1 MTDDADSDVRFDE
14 DAGLLVRPYTVT
26 GGRTRPAAEFHLIT
40 LVAATGRA
48 LGDITPEHAR
58 ILRVCRRPA
67 SVAEISAHLR
77 LPVAVI
83 KILLADLLGWRAI
96 VTRAPVAFPDMVR
109 PDRHVLEA
117 VINALRAL

>member
-40 LVAATGRA
+40 LVAATGRT
-48 LGDITPEHAR
+48 LGDVTPEHAR

>member
-1 MTDDADSDVRFDE
+1 MTDPDGRIRFDD

-26 GGRTRPAAEFHLIT
+26 GGRTRPDAEFNLIT
-40 LVAATGRA
+40 LVAATGTA
-48 LGDITPEHAR
+48 LDEVSPEHSR

-77 LPVAVI
+77 LPVVVI
-83 KILLADLLGWRAI
+83 KILLADLLSWRAI
-96 VTRAPVAFPDMVR
+96 VTRAPVAFPDMAR

-117 VINALRAL
+117 VISALRAL

>member
-1 MTDDADSDVRFDE
+1 MTDSDADVRFDE

-26 GGRTRPAAEFHLIT
+26 GGRTRPSAEFHLIT

-48 LGDITPEHAR
+48 LGDVTPEHAR
-58 ILRVCRRPA
+58 ILGVCRRPT

-96 VTRAPVAFPDMVR
+96 VTRAPVAFPDTVR

-117 VINALRAL
+117 VIDALRAL

>member
-1 MTDDADSDVRFDE
+1 MREADPDVRFDE
-14 DAGLLVRPYTVT
+14 DAGLLVRPYAVT
-26 GGRTRPAAEFHLIT
+26 GGRTRPSAEFRLIT

-48 LGDITPEHAR
+48 LGDVTPEHTR
-58 ILRVCRRPA
+58 ILGVCRRPT

-96 VTRAPVAFPDMVR
+96 VTRAPVAFPDMAR

-117 VINALRAL
+117 VIDALRAL

>member
-1 MTDDADSDVRFDE
+1 VTGTDAQMRFDD
-14 DAGLLVRPYTVT
+14 DAGLLVRPYAVT

-40 LVAATGRA
+40 LVAATGRP
-48 LGDITPEHAR
+48 LGDVTPEHTR
-58 ILRVCRRPA
+58 ILGACRRPA

-77 LPVAVI
+77 LPIAVI

-96 VTRAPVAFPDMVR
+96 VTRAPVAFPDTVR

-117 VINALRAL
+117 VLNALRAL

>member
-1 MTDDADSDVRFDE
+1 VREADPDVRFDE
-14 DAGLLVRPYTVT
+14 DAGLLVRPYAVT
-26 GGRTRPAAEFHLIT
+26 GGRTRPSAEFRLIT

-48 LGDITPEHAR
+48 LGDVTPEHTR
-58 ILRVCRRPA
+58 ILGVCRRPT

-96 VTRAPVAFPDMVR
+96 VTRAPVAFPDMAR

-117 VINALRAL
+117 VIDALRAL

>member
-1 MTDDADSDVRFDE
+1 MREADPDIRFDE
-14 DAGLLVRPYTVT
+14 DAGALVRPYTVT
-26 GGRTRPAAEFHLIT
+26 GGRTRPSAEFRLIT
-40 LVAATGRA
+40 LVAATGRT
-48 LGDITPEHAR
+48 LGEVTPEHTR
-58 ILRVCRRPA
+58 ILRVCRHPT

-96 VTRAPVAFPDMVR
+96 VTRAPVAFPDMAR

-117 VINALRAL
+117 VIDALRAL

>member
-1 MTDDADSDVRFDE
+1 VTDADPDVRFDE
-14 DAGLLVRPYTVT
+14 DAGLLVRPYAVT
-26 GGRTRPAAEFHLIT
+26 GGRTRPSAEFRLIT
-40 LVAATGRA
+40 LVAATGRS
-48 LGDITPEHAR
+48 LRDVTPEHAR
-58 ILRVCRRPA
+58 ILRVCRRPT

-96 VTRAPVAFPDMVR
+96 VTRAPVAFPDPAR

-117 VINALRAL
+117 VIDALRAL